1 MKGTRIRR
9 FQECLIFIPRKN
21 VKTSFA
27 GALAY
32 ALGIL
37 YRMSGTTIYI
47 VAAALQQALETFDFV
62 NYNIKHMGE
71 WDEDGGH
78 FHIINNNNEH
88 SIKAEIGGGAI
99 DLNALA
105 ANPDAQDSFNCNIA
119 IADEIHAFKK
129 PKQYTLFKEA
139 MKAYR
144 NKLMIGISTAGDDPN
159 SFLAQKV
166 KYAKRVLDKE
176 IEDERY
182 FFFICE
188 ADPIKNEEGKST

>member
-1 MKGTRIRR
+1 MPWESYIGCPGRR
-9 FQECLIFIPRKN
+9 
-21 VKTSFA
+21 S
-27 GALAY
+27 
-32 ALGIL
+32 IL
-37 YRMSGTTIYI
+37 LR
-47 VAAALQQALETFDFV
+47 AALQQALETFDFV